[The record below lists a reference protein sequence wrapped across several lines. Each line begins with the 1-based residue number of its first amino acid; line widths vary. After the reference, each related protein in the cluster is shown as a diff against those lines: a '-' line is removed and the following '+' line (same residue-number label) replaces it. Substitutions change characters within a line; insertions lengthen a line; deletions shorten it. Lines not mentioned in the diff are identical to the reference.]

1 MQEIGQDDYLFL
13 KHAIEN
19 MMPANKIFGL
29 EIMEI
34 RLGYVCIKVPFK
46 KEFIGDYLQKRWHG
60 GILAA
65 MADTA
70 GGAAGATTLDSL
82 QDRINTLDMRID
94 YLHPTVEGDILAKA
108 KIVKSGKATAVVDV
122 ELFQSGQKDPVALA
136 RCIYSIYRNGS

>member
-46 KEFIGDYLQKRWHG
+46 KEFIGDYLQK
-60 GILAA
+60 
-65 MADTA
+65 
-70 GGAAGATTLDSL
+70 
-82 QDRINTLDMRID
+82 
-94 YLHPTVEGDILAKA
+94 
-108 KIVKSGKATAVVDV
+108 
-122 ELFQSGQKDPVALA
+122 
-136 RCIYSIYRNGS
+136 

>member
-108 KIVKSGKATAVVDV
+108 KIVKSGKSINVVDV
-122 ELFQSGQKDPVALA
+122 ELFQSGQKDLVALA
-136 RCIYSIYRNGS
+136 RCIYSIHRNGS